1 MNEITRCIHEAEE
14 HAAQLPYHVR
24 EREFLVLEFLRERLA
39 MLDILDK
46 ILRERLAIIDDGT
59 PLLMLDILD
68 KSGDMFLETCQ
79 GLGIAI
85 AGYKA
90 RLEPS

>member
-14 HAAQLPYHVR
+14 HAAQLPYHGR

-39 MLDILDK
+39 
-46 ILRERLAIIDDGT
+46 
-59 PLLMLDILD
+59 MLDILD